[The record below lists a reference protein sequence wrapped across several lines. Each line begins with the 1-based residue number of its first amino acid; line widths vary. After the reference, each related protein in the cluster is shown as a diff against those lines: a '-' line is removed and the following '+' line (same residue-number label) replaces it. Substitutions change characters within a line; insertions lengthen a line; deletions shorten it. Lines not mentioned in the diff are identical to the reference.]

1 MQLTTL
7 TWNIGGGML
16 LKAGA
21 DPSRMA
27 SYSVDGLNEIKQLLR
42 EQSPD
47 IITLQETHK
56 NDSYDQVAD
65 IAEALG
71 YDYFAH
77 DSTSRSHIDPTMQL
91 GHGIL
96 SRYPIVSHHT
106 GFFENPNITV
116 EWEDGT
122 QATTFDKGYTTC
134 DLSVDGTPVSITTL
148 HLIPFKR
155 FNIDVSADAG
165 REIAANV
172 AASITTPAKQWI
184 IQGDFNINSPTL
196 RPYFPALFNEG
207 LDEVALTEPTTPKGN
222 RYDHILYRGF
232 TLENQTV
239 ISNILTDHYP
249 VIANLVSE

>member
-71 YDYFAH
+71 YEHFVH
-77 DSTSRSHIDPTMQL
+77 DSTSRSHIDSTMQL

-106 GFFENPNITV
+106 GFFENPHITV

-134 DLSVDGTPVSITTL
+134 ELDIDGTLVSITTL

-155 FNIDVSADAG
+155 FNIDLSADAG
-165 REIAANV
+165 HEIMANV
-172 AASITTPAKQWI
+172 AASIMTTAKQWI
-184 IQGDFNINSPTL
+184 IQGDFNINGPTL
-196 RPYFPALFNEG
+196 HAYFPALVNEG
-207 LDEVALTEPTTPKGN
+207 LDEVVLSGPTTPKGN
-222 RYDHILYRGF
+222 KYDHILYRGF
-232 TLENQTV
+232 TSEKQTIIDTV
-239 ISNILTDHYP
+239 LTDHYP
-249 VIANLVSE
+249 VIANLVS